1 MKIDLDEIRAELA
14 ATKQKVA
21 ITEAFLA
28 LVDSENAPEPA
39 AAPQAPPT
47 PRKPKAPTAPRVLR
61 RGSQPGPAVALLERG
76 LAGIPNPFT
85 LQQLREHCRLLEP
98 DTDLSNIGVF
108 LKRRLDKGILT
119 SRLDGVVTY
128 YTRAA

>member
-14 ATKQKVA
+14 ITKQKVA

-28 LVDSENAPEPA
+28 LVDSENAPEPTEVT
-39 AAPQAPPT
+39 QAPPAA
-47 PRKPKAPTAPRVLR
+47 RKPKAASAPRVLR

-85 LQQLREHCRLLEP
+85 LQQLREHCRLLDPEA
-98 DTDLSNIGVF
+98 DLSNIGVF

-119 SRLDGVVTY
+119 SRLDGVVTW
-128 YTRAA
+128 YTRAS